1 MRQLIVEAMTT
12 HETLFFRDP
21 AVYEAIKGVLV
32 PELMERRA
40 AGRPVRIWSAAC
52 SSGQEPYS
60 LAMLLLEAGL
70 GDVEIVATDLSNQ
83 ILDRAREG
91 RYLQLEVNR
100 GLPAA
105 MLVRYFER
113 AGLEWRV
120 KEAVRRMVKFQPFDL
135 RQSPRGLGMFDL
147 VLCRNVLIY
156 FELETRKA
164 ILAGI
169 RSVMKPGSCLLLGTS
184 ETVFQIDERLT
195 RRSLGATACYQV
207 KG

>member
-1 MRQLIVEAMTT
+1 LIVEAMTT

-21 AVYEAIKGVLV
+21 AVYDAIRSALV
-32 PELMERRA
+32 PELAERRA
-40 AGRPVRIWSAAC
+40 TGRAVRIWSAAC

-70 GDVEIVATDLSNQ
+70 GPGDVEIVATDLSNQ
-83 ILDRAREG
+83 ILDKAREG
-91 RYLQLEVNR
+91 KYLQLEVNR

-105 MLVRYFER
+105 LLVRYFER
-113 AGLEWRV
+113 QGLEWRV
-120 KEAVRRMVKFQPFDL
+120 KETVRKMVKFQPFDL
-135 RQSPRGLGMFDL
+135 RQSPRSLGMFDL

-169 RSVMKPGSCLLLGTS
+169 RSVMRPGSCLLLGTS
-184 ETVFQIDERLT
+184 ETVFQIDEKLT